1 MTSFYMK
8 TDAFQQRLE
17 MWFIQFSFK
26 GYLDNEIISQ
36 ELMENGLSERRG
48 SMC

>member
-1 MTSFYMK
+1 VTSFYTK

-26 GYLDNEIISQ
+26 GYLDNDVISR
-36 ELMENGLSERRG
+36 ELMENVFSE
-48 SMC
+48 